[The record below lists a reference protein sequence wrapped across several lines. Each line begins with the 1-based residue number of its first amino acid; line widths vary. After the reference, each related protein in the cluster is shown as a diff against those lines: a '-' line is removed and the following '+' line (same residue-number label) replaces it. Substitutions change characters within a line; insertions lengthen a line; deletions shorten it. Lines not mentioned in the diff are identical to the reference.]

1 MFCYKPR
8 SFKVP
13 SKNGTIKQ
21 TLQPVEPIW
30 KTVTGTRNL
39 IDMGKCGHKSGWRGR
54 FEDSFIFIFAPT
66 ILMHYICSWVYN
78 VHCVDRNR
86 FYLSAK
92 ARFGLAA
99 SSRSDEDKE
108 ARLSAIA

>member
-1 MFCYKPR
+1 
-8 SFKVP
+8 
-13 SKNGTIKQ
+13 
-21 TLQPVEPIW
+21 
-30 KTVTGTRNL
+30 
-39 IDMGKCGHKSGWRGR
+39 MGKCGHKSGGNQH
-54 FEDSFIFIFAPT
+54 FEDNFIFIFAPK
-66 ILMHYICSWVYN
+66 ILMHYLCSWVYN

-92 ARFGLAA
+92 TWFGLAA

>member
-1 MFCYKPR
+1 
-8 SFKVP
+8 
-13 SKNGTIKQ
+13 
-21 TLQPVEPIW
+21 
-30 KTVTGTRNL
+30 
-39 IDMGKCGHKSGWRGR
+39 
-54 FEDSFIFIFAPT
+54 
-66 ILMHYICSWVYN
+66 MHYLCSWVYN

-99 SSRSDEDKE
+99 SSRSAEDKE